1 MSTQDNGTI
10 RKFETGATR
19 DTATNKNDY
28 EGFLS
33 PLVLEAFGDY
43 MTENRKQSDGSVRD
57 SDNWQKGIPQ
67 AVYMKSA
74 FRHFMQWWK
83 LHRGLAC
90 KDEKGKPVDLN
101 HAICGLLFNV
111 MGYLHE
117 QLKPKLIIE
126 ACPVRIERPVDV
138 VYPRYF
144 VQENPDT
151 CNTVFVV
158 ASETVGRGF
167 RVWHDREDDSWG
179 CANWSIREMLD
190 GRWHL
195 NPREITAD
203 EAIKFGL
210 PSLTVKWPL
219 DLRQAWG
226 ARTVEIGTRQ
236 YCKNPMHL

>member
-1 MSTQDNGTI
+1 MSTTDNGTI

-43 MTENRKQSDGSVRD
+43 MTENRKQTDGSIRD

-67 AVYMKSA
+67 AVYIKSA

-83 LHRGLAC
+83 LHRGLET

-117 QLKPKLIIE
+117 TLKPKVIIE
-126 ACPVRIERPVDV
+126 ACPETIEKSEPVGV
-138 VYPRYF
+138 GFPRFFFRVTEGGHAALY
-144 VQENPDT
+144 VI
-151 CNTVFVV
+151 
-158 ASETVGRGF
+158 ASKNVGRGF
-167 RVWHDREDDSWG
+167 FVSSSPPAWG
-179 CANWSIREMLD
+179 TCNWDLEEMRTYPWSGEFPLEVNEEEAVKN
-190 GRWHL
+190 GLPNFVHWPSELKHAL
-195 NPREITAD
+195 NP
-203 EAIKFGL
+203 KH
-210 PSLTVKWPL
+210 VQY
-219 DLRQAWG
+219 LRN
-226 ARTVEIGTRQ
+226 TKI
-236 YCKNPMHL
+236 